1 MYHKLKRK
9 YVPVKIQDF
18 QKAVSQAN
26 GMSVF
31 IFTTTREDE
40 VVRSMQTNV
49 RAYTFCGQS
58 KHKINANFL
67 LCMFCQ
73 RMREIER
80 EETI

>member
-1 MYHKLKRK
+1 
-9 YVPVKIQDF
+9 
-18 QKAVSQAN
+18 
-26 GMSVF
+26 MSVF

-49 RAYTFCGQS
+49 RAYTFCRQS